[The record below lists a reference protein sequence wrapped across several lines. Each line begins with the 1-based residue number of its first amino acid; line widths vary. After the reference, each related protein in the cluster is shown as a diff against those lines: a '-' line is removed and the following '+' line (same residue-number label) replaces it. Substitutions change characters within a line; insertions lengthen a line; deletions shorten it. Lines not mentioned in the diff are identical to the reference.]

1 MARFLSAEWFDERAG
16 DHPEPVLLTIQ
27 QVVTGTP
34 DGDVRYVVRVGRAG
48 SSVRRGEAD
57 GPDVTFT
64 ESWDT
69 ALAIHEGGLAPQRAF
84 ADGRLRIE
92 GDVRLLPAVLG
103 QLSAE

>member
-1 MARFLSAEWFDERAG
+1 MARFLSTDWFEERAG
-16 DHPEPVLLTIQ
+16 DDPDPVLLTIQ

-34 DGDVRYVVRVGRAG
+34 DGDVRYVVRVGRTG
-48 SSVRRGEAD
+48 SSVRPGDA
-57 GPDVTFT
+57 GAPDVTFT
-64 ESWDT
+64 ESWET

-84 ADGRLRIE
+84 ADGRLRID